1 MTHNRYAFGLFLS
14 ISVLLLGM
22 AVWFYLERMTNLDMA
37 FQTFLMLKS
46 GHPEIQSGRFGAVV
60 TQIWVSMAQWLGA
73 PLKGVLLAYSLG
85 HAVWPVLLAGISCYW
100 GQWRWALTILL
111 VATLMTTHTFFWLS
125 EMPQGL
131 ALICVVYAWM
141 HYKGDLKAF
150 SWLDWLIWLVVLW
163 TAFYFHPM
171 VLYANLFIGVYFLME
186 PGRKRGWKAMHL
198 VPIVVFVILAILKYK
213 VLKLDWYD
221 AAALKRQEAF
231 GRLWPNWL
239 DIDSN
244 RQFLKWCAK
253 DYRLV
258 WLVIFG
264 GVAWGAWQRQY
275 LRAVWISA
283 CALGYVILVNVPFH
297 DSIGKQ
303 FYMENLYLPL
313 SVFAAVP
320 LIFGVLEQPER
331 YLTRPAFLGLTAL
344 FVLSLFRIAQAGKEW
359 SRRMNWEK
367 QILQQT
373 ATLPKRKILM
383 TEQQVP
389 MDLLKMSW
397 GSPYE
402 FLLLSALQHPDSAR
416 CLIITDQPGK
426 YDSLMTAPRKFLG
439 TFRNYSLD
447 SLPQRYFR
455 VKDTNGYVKAQ
466 SGQH

>member
-1 MTHNRYAFGLFLS
+1 
-14 ISVLLLGM
+14 M
-22 AVWFYLERMTNLDMA
+22 ATWFYLERMTNLDMA

-60 TQIWVSMAQWLGA
+60 TQIWASMAQWLGA
-73 PLKGVLLAYSLG
+73 PLKGVLMAYSFG
-85 HAVWPVLLAGISCYW
+85 HAIWPVLLAGLSWYW
-100 GQWRWALTILL
+100 GQWRWALAILS

-131 ALICVVYAWM
+131 ALICAVYAWM
-141 HYKGDLKAF
+141 HHKKDLKAF
-150 SWLDWLIWLVVLW
+150 SWLNWLFWLSLLW
-163 TAFYFHPM
+163 TAFYLHPM
-171 VLYANLFIGVYFLME
+171 VLYANLFIGIYFLLE
-186 PGRKRGWKAMHL
+186 PGKKRDWKAMHL
-198 VPIVVFVILAILKYK
+198 VPIVVFVALAILKYK

-231 GRLWPNWL
+231 GRLWPDWL

-244 RQFLKWCAK
+244 RQFLEWCSN
-253 DYRLV
+253 DYQLV

-264 GVAWGAWQRQY
+264 AIAWGTWQRQY
-275 LRAVWISA
+275 LRAAWIA
-283 CALGYVILVNVPFH
+283 VCAVGYVLLVNVPFY

-313 SVFAAVP
+313 AVFASIP
-320 LIFGVLEQPER
+320 LVFGVLGKPENQLSR
-331 YLTRPAFLGLTAL
+331 ANFWGLAILFLLSFTR
-344 FVLSLFRIAQAGKEW
+344 IINAGKEW
-359 SRRMNWEK
+359 SLRMNWEK
-367 QILQQT
+367 QTLQQT
-373 ATLPKRKILM
+373 AVLPSRKIIM
-383 TEQQVP
+383 TEQEAP

-426 YDSLMTAPRKFLG
+426 YDSLMNAPRLFLG

-455 VKDTNGYVKAQ
+455 VEDTSGYVKTQ
-466 SGQH
+466 SGKH